1 MVQEKSHIRMFYDHS
16 IFRLSEA
23 DRKLPQVV
31 RTLDLLLRGIGVHH
45 SGLLPIIKEMVE
57 MLFSK
62 GLVKVLFATETFA
75 MGVNMPARSVAFD
88 SIRKHDGSDFRDL
101 LPGEYIQM
109 AGRAGRRG
117 LDKTGTVIIVCK
129 NDIPFL
135 SSLKQMMLGKP
146 TVLASKFRLTYNM
159 ILNLLRVEQ
168 LRVEDMMKRSFAEWG
183 SQKDSARSKATI
195 VGNKRILER
204 IPELQCA
211 TCLPDL
217 DAYHETCLKAET
229 ITREMYTGLFAS
241 QVLRGL
247 VIVASSCCWQNAKL
261 VSLGQVLI
269 VRTLDR
275 GNVPAVF
282 FKLDSGGCDG
292 LDGCA
297 HAVVRS

>member
-1 MVQEKSHIRMFYDHS
+1 MFYDHS
-16 IFRLSEA
+16 IFRLSAA

-88 SIRKHDGSDFRDL
+88 SIRKHDGTDFRDL

-204 IPELQCA
+204 IPELECG
-211 TCLPDL
+211 TCLIDL
-217 DAYHETCLKAET
+217 DAYHDCCLKAEAV
-229 ITREMYTGLFAS
+229 TRELYSTLFSS
-241 QVLRGL
+241 QVVFNQRA
-247 VIVASSCCWQNAKL
+247 VIDSLSTEREAGVARA
-261 VSLGQVLI
+261 GTG
-269 VRTLDR
+269 R
-275 GNVPAVF
+275 P
-282 FKLDSGGCDG
+282 
-292 LDGCA
+292 
-297 HAVVRS
+297 HA